1 MSKKESPP
9 AAVVALFNSL
19 ADAED
24 TEIISLEGL
33 QSLGEQI
40 GLDAALDVRFLVLL
54 WKLGATSKPGCITRQ
69 EFVAG
74 MRTMRKESLEA
85 LRQAIPTLD
94 PGFLERNEFRDF
106 YKFVFQFNRE
116 GTHKFIGKSRYV
128 FASTEPNSLLR
139 YCHFFAHI
147 TSAHIAHRA
156 SHSHDRS
163 TSPEKEVAVDLMKLV
178 LDVNR
183 APHLEHFIKFLESR
197 TKTNETINLDEWTT
211 FLQFNYMVNV
221 SLSDYP
227 EDNAFP
233 ILFEEYV
240 TWRQSGP
247 GKCVS

>member
-1 MSKKESPP
+1 
-9 AAVVALFNSL
+9 
-19 ADAED
+19 
-24 TEIISLEGL
+24 
-33 QSLGEQI
+33 
-40 GLDAALDVRFLVLL
+40 
-54 WKLGATSKPGCITRQ
+54 
-69 EFVAG
+69 
-74 MRTMRKESLEA
+74 
-85 LRQAIPTLD
+85 
-94 PGFLERNEFRDF
+94 
-106 YKFVFQFNRE
+106 
-116 GTHKFIGKSRYV
+116 
-128 FASTEPNSLLR
+128 
-139 YCHFFAHI
+139 
-147 TSAHIAHRA
+147 
-156 SHSHDRS
+156 
-163 TSPEKEVAVDLMKLV
+163 MKLV